1 MYYAFLTH
9 LLCKHT
15 MALHY
20 DNGYPVDPRLSAVK
34 FKRKRPAG
42 RPKKIGPALA
52 REPPETVGAEGG
64 VREHGDDEDAGGRP
78 EDTAVG
84 DGGHLHFEGGR
95 SSQEDETSGVSSQED
110 ETEELN
116 WDLI

>member
-64 VREHGDDEDAGGRP
+64 VREHGDDEDAGG
-78 EDTAVG
+78 
-84 DGGHLHFEGGR
+84 
-95 SSQEDETSGVSSQED
+95 SGVSSQED
-110 ETEELN
+110 DPEELN